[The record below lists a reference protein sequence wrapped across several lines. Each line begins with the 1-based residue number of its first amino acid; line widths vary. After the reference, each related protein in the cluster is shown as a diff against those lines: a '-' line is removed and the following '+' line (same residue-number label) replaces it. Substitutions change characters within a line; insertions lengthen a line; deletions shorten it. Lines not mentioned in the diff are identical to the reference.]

1 MTVAN
6 FISLFRVAVLPILA
20 YLVLQ
25 QTASASLWAIFV
37 MILAILSDMLDGYI
51 ARWQNKVTNVG
62 SFLDPFADKL
72 LVGGMLLLYAAL
84 GVYWIS
90 ILLIFIV
97 RDVLVVIVRRVS
109 AKQNVLLREWS
120 SQKLFIYF
128 QYAIVM
134 GLLISDFFLYD
145 ESLMVLVPVAE
156 GIVVVFTAMALV
168 WGVWSVVYFT
178 LQYLRGRSR
187 HTLRGKE
194 IQKEEMVILANKKAT
209 KYHDGYRRHLLR
221 VFAQRRGA
229 PLHFLVPQKNM
240 YEGTRKL
247 VHKAQHIIIAGGDG
261 SFESALNYAPF
272 HQKSLGFFPL
282 GAGNAYYSYFY
293 KGKRFEY
300 LRSRFPF
307 REALLD
313 VVEVEIG
320 GKTFETTFL
329 SMGVDAEVIRLT
341 KERGKQGF
349 VDYFIA
355 GAQAA
360 AGARAQYDFECR
372 VDGKKYHWK
381 NCVNLTL
388 GKVPYYGFTMRSLVG
403 RVNADDGKVYGLACV
418 NTHTPF
424 VNKGLRLWALGLAA
438 FGMEKSPLLSLK
450 GKVITVRSDIPFP
463 VQAGGDFVGE
473 TTFLR
478 TRVVR
483 KQKVLVI

>member
-1 MTVAN
+1 MQRYFSFFMTVAN

-187 HTLRGKE
+187 HTLSGTE
-194 IQKEEMVILANKKAT
+194 IQKEKMIVLANKKAT
-209 KYHDGYRRHLLR
+209 KYHDG
-221 VFAQRRGA
+221 
-229 PLHFLVPQKNM
+229 
-240 YEGTRKL
+240 
-247 VHKAQHIIIAGGDG
+247 
-261 SFESALNYAPF
+261 
-272 HQKSLGFFPL
+272 
-282 GAGNAYYSYFY
+282 
-293 KGKRFEY
+293 
-300 LRSRFPF
+300 
-307 REALLD
+307 
-313 VVEVEIG
+313 
-320 GKTFETTFL
+320 
-329 SMGVDAEVIRLT
+329 
-341 KERGKQGF
+341 
-349 VDYFIA
+349 
-355 GAQAA
+355 
-360 AGARAQYDFECR
+360 
-372 VDGKKYHWK
+372 
-381 NCVNLTL
+381 
-388 GKVPYYGFTMRSLVG
+388 
-403 RVNADDGKVYGLACV
+403 
-418 NTHTPF
+418 
-424 VNKGLRLWALGLAA
+424 
-438 FGMEKSPLLSLK
+438 
-450 GKVITVRSDIPFP
+450 
-463 VQAGGDFVGE
+463 
-473 TTFLR
+473 
-478 TRVVR
+478 
-483 KQKVLVI
+483 